1 MSDTSTEPTPG
12 GEEKKDKPNLPP
24 IPEEVR
30 EASLREKRQLEDNTI
45 AEESVETSEPLPPE
59 SNPPTNKYK
68 IIGGD
73 GEEYGPASKEDLARW
88 IRTGKANRRT
98 LIRSDQQSPWKPMDQ
113 LPELITLLL
122 DGQDETEKPGKLTA
136 IAIITLIGG
145 ILAVMVGIGEALGVI
160 GSLCLACFL
169 IPGAV
174 VSFFGGIFMIIQGAL
189 LLGQDPA
196 QHIRRTRISASL
208 QIACILAGD
217 VVNFILGILNHVFL
231 SDRAVVEYRK
241 KLTGK

>member
-1 MSDTSTEPTPG
+1 
-12 GEEKKDKPNLPP
+12 
-24 IPEEVR
+24 
-30 EASLREKRQLEDNTI
+30 
-45 AEESVETSEPLPPE
+45 
-59 SNPPTNKYK
+59 
-68 IIGGD
+68 
-73 GEEYGPASKEDLARW
+73 
-88 IRTGKANRRT
+88 
-98 LIRSDQQSPWKPMDQ
+98 MDQ
-113 LPELITLLL
+113 LPELTTLLL